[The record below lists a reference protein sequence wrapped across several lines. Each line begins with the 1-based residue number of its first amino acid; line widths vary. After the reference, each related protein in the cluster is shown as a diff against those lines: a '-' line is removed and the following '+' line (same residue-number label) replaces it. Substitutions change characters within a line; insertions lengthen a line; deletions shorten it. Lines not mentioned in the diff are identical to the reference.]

1 MLFKLW
7 HHQMAKPESSI
18 SVNLQLSRGLA
29 DAEEIGHASCVLDQL
44 GLVVD
49 AVIFSSAQ
57 RRKCS

>member
-1 MLFKLW
+1 
-7 HHQMAKPESSI
+7 MAKPESSI